1 MKKSNFYILLY
12 FTVIVAVAL
21 LTSCSTTKHSCQDSF
36 NYKPKIRENYNSRGT
51 NWW

>member
-12 FTVIVAVAL
+12 FAVIVAVAA
-21 LTSCSTTKHSCQDSF
+21 LTSCATTHSCEDSF
-36 NYKPKIRENYNSRGT
+36 KPKSNGNYNSRGT

>member
-12 FTVIVAVAL
+12 FTVITAVAL
-21 LTSCSTTKHSCQDSF
+21 LSSCATTTHSCQDSF
-36 NYKPKIRENYNSRGT
+36 RPKIRENYNPRGT

>member
-12 FTVIVAVAL
+12 FTVIIAVAL
-21 LTSCSTTKHSCQDSF
+21 LTSCASQQSCQETF
-36 NYKPKIRENYNSRGT
+36 HPKHNGNYNSRGT

>member
-12 FTVIVAVAL
+12 FAVIVAVAA
-21 LTSCSTTKHSCQDSF
+21 LTSCATTVHSCEDSF
-36 NYKPKIRENYNSRGT
+36 KPKIRENYNPRGT